1 MSRPHPKALPR
12 SPQGQPTRG
21 KTARNRLRRVDNFV
35 IQYDPTLLRREDGL
49 FKGAFFVD
57 LGYGAEPFTTLE
69 SAERFRRLNPH
80 LPVLGVEI
88 DPSRVAAALPYAD
101 DLTHFRLGGFNL
113 PLCQR
118 ADGSMETVRLIRAF
132 NVLRQYDESEVPAA
146 WSMLAHSLLPGGLLV
161 EGTSE
166 PFGRLW
172 VANLLRKPAQVLA
185 EGRGGKWE
193 SKKPF
198 LCSMKVLCLALIF
211 AWALIRLTFK
221 QCFPRI
227 SFTAWF
233 LVNRFMISLRLGNE
247 PRDETA
253 PMRVWGLRKWF
264 VASAERLLL
273 DGYDLLMQ
281 RKLLSRG
288 YLLWRFGSQRTK
300 PYIGELTRLL

>member
-49 FKGAFFVD
+49 FKGALFVD

-88 DPSRVAAALPYAD
+88 DPARVAAALPYAD
-101 DLTHFRLGGFNL
+101 ELTHFRLGGFNL
-113 PLCQR
+113 PLRQH
-118 ADGSMETVRLIRAF
+118 ADGSTETVRLIRAF
-132 NVLRQYDESEVPAA
+132 NVLRQYEESEVSAA

-172 VANLLRKPAQVLA
+172 VANLLRKPVNSSQKGEAGMGEQ
-185 EGRGGKWE
+185 
-193 SKKPF
+193 KPF
-198 LCSMKVLCLALIF
+198 PCSMKDWCLAPIF
-211 AWALIRLTFK
+211 AWALIRPTFK
-221 QCFPRI
+221 RCFPRI

-233 LVNRFMISLRLGNE
+233 LVNRSAIFLRLGNE
-247 PRDETA
+247 PRVR
-253 PMRVWGLRKWF
+253 PLRC
-264 VASAERLLL
+264 ALGDYES
-273 DGYDLLMQ
+273 
-281 RKLLSRG
+281 
-288 YLLWRFGSQRTK
+288 GS
-300 PYIGELTRLL
+300 